1 MLPIETL
8 ELCLSFYS
16 HPNISDGISSLFLI
30 LIATKYSNSILQ
42 YSMQL
47 WKSRKHPR
55 EGFCINHKMPT
66 SGQSDEPFPR
76 NQLKTDFQWNDN
88 PEITILTD
96 GRRLCKEKFGP
107 VETPVPDNQSNPIQH
122 QWCCNRGHSKI
133 WNFSPHFVNY
143 DFPSNGFAIKLR
155 FFSKPAN
162 REPTFEC

>member
-1 MLPIETL
+1 ME
-8 ELCLSFYS
+8 
-16 HPNISDGISSLFLI
+16 ISSLFLI
-30 LIATKYSNSILQ
+30 LIATKYSIAILQ

-133 WNFSPHFVNY
+133 WNFSLHFVTCKSRFSLQWFRNKTA
-143 DFPSNGFAIKLR
+143 FLFETSQPGTHVWVLGWEQRQLAII
-155 FFSKPAN
+155 AA
-162 REPTFEC
+162 